1 MVKVWRLQQRALSQ
15 YLLWLVFV
23 FFFLR
28 ICFSGYFWPK
38 CLGIW
43 VRLARHSLELLS
55 LITWRSSRPAEHK
68 LCSAF
73 RNSGMSNRN
82 LFMNLYF
89 SPFSLNLFGFKTIT
103 VSQNSWWQKIPKL
116 QNQISLRVWNTKF
129 GLKKTASPLHIKMA
143 HIMADE
149 SEQKSLWNLFQADL
163 SCPQTRFNLPKDHL
177 HVDLRQG
184 DTDWRTI
191 GRALPSSNCLHLLAH
206 STSAP
211 HCRPQTRRQGLAHSD
226 PIFLR

>member
-1 MVKVWRLQQRALSQ
+1 MW
-15 YLLWLVFV
+15 FV

-82 LFMNLYF
+82 LFMNLHF
-89 SPFSLNLFGFKTIT
+89 GPFSLNLLVFKTIT
-103 VSQNSWWQKIPKL
+103 VSQNSWWQL
-116 QNQISLRVWNTKF
+116 QNKIKSVWGLWNTKF
-129 GLKKTASPLHIKMA
+129 GLKKTASPLHIKMT

-149 SEQKSLWNLFQADL
+149 SEQKKPLKPILGWFVL
-163 SCPQTRFNLPKDHL
+163 SPDQVQFAQRPPPC
-177 HVDLRQG
+177 
-184 DTDWRTI
+184 W
-191 GRALPSSNCLHLLAH
+191 
-206 STSAP
+206 
-211 HCRPQTRRQGLAHSD
+211 PQTRRHWLASYYRPSLTLFNLPETVH
-226 PIFLR
+226 PQE

>member
-1 MVKVWRLQQRALSQ
+1 MFKVWRLQQRALSQ

-28 ICFSGYFWPK
+28 ICFSGYFWAK

-89 SPFSLNLFGFKTIT
+89 SPFSLNLFVCKTIT

-143 HIMADE
+143 YIMADE
-149 SEQKSLWNLFQADL
+149 SRLQRLFLLTFVSKKSLWNLY
-163 SCPQTRFNLPKDHL
+163 
-177 HVDLRQG
+177 
-184 DTDWRTI
+184 
-191 GRALPSSNCLHLLAH
+191 
-206 STSAP
+206 
-211 HCRPQTRRQGLAHSD
+211 
-226 PIFLR
+226 

>member
-1 MVKVWRLQQRALSQ
+1 MVWRLQQRALSQ

-23 FFFLR
+23 FFLLR

-89 SPFSLNLFGFKTIT
+89 SPFSLNLFVFKIIA
-103 VSQNSWWQKIPKL
+103 VSQNSWWQMIPKL
-116 QNQISLRVWNTKF
+116 QNQISLRALEYKVWI
-129 GLKKTASPLHIKMA
+129 KKDRLTPTYQDGTYNGRRKWAK
-143 HIMADE
+143 
-149 SEQKSLWNLFQADL
+149 KSFETYFRLICLVPRPG
-163 SCPQTRFNLPKDHL
+163 SICPKTTYMLTSDKATL
-177 HVDLRQG
+177 
-184 DTDWRTI
+184 I
-191 GRALPSSNCLHLLAH
+191 GEL
-206 STSAP
+206 
-211 HCRPQTRRQGLAHSD
+211 
-226 PIFLR
+226 